1 MCVHAHA
8 LMRAYATPSVAII
21 FRADGV
27 TALIVKQCTDSH
39 SRTIISTR
47 HASLVNTSTKF
58 CAVIIVLVSF
68 FFYIE
73 TLPMLELPSIN
84 SGPVNGINVF
94 DVRVK

>member
-1 MCVHAHA
+1 
-8 LMRAYATPSVAII
+8 MRAYVTPSVAII

-68 FFYIE
+68 FF
-73 TLPMLELPSIN
+73 LHR
-84 SGPVNGINVF
+84 NVTHA
-94 DVRVK
+94 RVAFYKLRACEWD